1 MTRRE
6 EIANEA
12 TKASAEY
19 RFGQFYSYNNDIY
32 SGFIQGSEWADEHPK
47 SYWINCKDKL
57 PYEFENL
64 LDKEDINCTVPVL
77 VYNKITDDVYID
89 IMIIF
94 IDKEL
99 GRYWKWVDSVSSYIT
114 HWRPLP
120 DKPQI

>member
-1 MTRRE
+1 MIRRE

-47 SYWINCKDKL
+47 SSWINCKDKL

-64 LDKEDINCTVPVL
+64 LYQNNKERTLPVL
-77 VYNKITDDVYID
+77 VYNELTDEISIDFMTHEFYYWQNRKIWEWSNDDYI
-89 IMIIF
+89 
-94 IDKEL
+94 
-99 GRYWKWVDSVSSYIT
+99 S
-114 HWRPLP
+114 HWMPLP

>member
-47 SYWINCKDKL
+47 SSWINCKDKL

-64 LDKEDINCTVPVL
+64 LYQNNKERTLPVL
-77 VYNKITDDVYID
+77 VYNELTDEISIDFMTHEFYYWQNRKIWEWSNDDYI
-89 IMIIF
+89 
-94 IDKEL
+94 
-99 GRYWKWVDSVSSYIT
+99 S
-114 HWRPLP
+114 HWMPLP

>member
-32 SGFIQGSEWADEHPK
+32 SGFIQGSEWADEHSK
-47 SYWINCKDKL
+47 SSWINCKDKL

-64 LDKEDINCTVPVL
+64 LYQNNKERTLPVL
-77 VYNKITDDVYID
+77 VYNELTDEISIDFMTHEFYYWQNRKIWEWSNDDYI
-89 IMIIF
+89 
-94 IDKEL
+94 
-99 GRYWKWVDSVSSYIT
+99 S
-114 HWRPLP
+114 HWMPLP

>member
-32 SGFIQGSEWADEHPK
+32 SGFIQGSEWADEYPK
-47 SYWINCKDKL
+47 SSWINCKDKL

-64 LDKEDINCTVPVL
+64 LYQNNKECTLPVL
-77 VYNKITDDVYID
+77 VYNELTDEISIDFMTHEFYYWQNRKIWEWSNDDYI
-89 IMIIF
+89 
-94 IDKEL
+94 
-99 GRYWKWVDSVSSYIT
+99 S
-114 HWRPLP
+114 HWMPLP